1 MAISIALWVGFH
13 LIIFGMIALD
23 LGVAHKVAHVV
34 RPREAAA
41 WTAFWIAVSL
51 LFCAGIALFC
61 GTDSALQFLTAY
73 VVEYALS
80 VDNLFVFLILFAYFR
95 IAPEYRHRLLFWG
108 ILGAFAIRATLIV
121 VGTSLLQSFHWL
133 LYLFGAFLVF
143 TSLKMLAGKGTEI
156 DAESSALVRFA
167 RKWLNVLPEAEGSHF
182 FVRHH
187 GRLRATPAFLALV
200 VIEGS
205 DVVFAMDSIPAV
217 LGVTGDAFIA
227 YTSNVFALL
236 GLRSLF
242 FLVAALMDRFRFLNL
257 SLSGVLGFIGAK
269 MLIHRW
275 VQIPVPIALGVVA
288 ILLAAGVLAS
298 IVLPAKEGPPPTA
311 PGP

>member
-13 LIIFGMIALD
+13 LLIFGMLALD
-23 LGVAHKVAHVV
+23 LGVVHKVARAVG
-34 RPREAAA
+34 PREAAA
-41 WTAFWIAVSL
+41 WTAIWIAVSL
-51 LFCAGIALFC
+51 LFCAGIALFR
-61 GTDSALQFLTAY
+61 GTNAALQFLTAY

-80 VDNLFVFLILFAYFR
+80 VDNLFVFLMLFTYFR
-95 IAPEYRHRLLFWG
+95 ISPEYRHRLLFWG
-108 ILGAFAIRATLIV
+108 ILGAFAIRAILIV
-121 VGTSLLQSFHWL
+121 VGTSLLRSFHWL

-156 DAESSALVRFA
+156 DVEKSALVRWT
-167 RKWLNVLPEAEGSHF
+167 RKWLRVLPQAEGAHF
-182 FVRHH
+182 FVRHR
-187 GRLRATPAFLALV
+187 GRLQATPAFLALV

-205 DVVFAMDSIPAV
+205 DVLFAMDSIPAV

-242 FLVAALMDRFRFLNL
+242 FLVAALIDRFRFLRF
-257 SLSGVLGFIGAK
+257 SLSAVLGFIGTK
-269 MLIHRW
+269 MLIDRW

-288 ILLAAGVLAS
+288 LMLAAGVLAS
-298 IVLPAKEGPPPTA
+298 LVRPAKARPPPGA
-311 PGP
+311 PGS